1 MTVLVSLSVA
11 AILYV
16 TRGNENCQARTA
28 IHGVNE
34 FFNEFLIRLE
44 CNLFIAE
51 WKQGKAL
58 QCHAITCCR
67 GSKEL
72 LCITEGQSVERT
84 NLSIRMELL

>member
-1 MTVLVSLSVA
+1 MTVLVSLSAA
-11 AILYV
+11 AILSV
-16 TRGNENCQARTA
+16 TRGNENCQARAA

-44 CNLFIAE
+44 CNLLIGE

-58 QCHAITCCR
+58 SCQAITCC
-67 GSKEL
+67 GGKEL
-72 LCITEGQSVERT
+72 PGITEGQSVERM